1 MADTV
6 LVNDVAAEVAV
17 DVLVEEGVLVVTPVF
32 YLCA

>member
-6 LVNDVAAEVAV
+6 LVNDVAAAVAV
-17 DVLVEEGVLVVTPVF
+17 DVLVEEGALVVTPVF

>member
-6 LVNDVAAEVAV
+6 LVNDTVLGEEVVFAA
-17 DVLVEEGVLVVTPVF
+17 TPVF

>member
-6 LVNDVAAEVAV
+6 LVNDTVLVLA
-17 DVLVEEGVLVVTPVF
+17 DVLVGEGALVVTPVF